1 MGVRRLLLRRQVI
14 KCSVMAETE
23 RVGKAE
29 RFCRGKILR
38 IWPWIGLWEM
48 RETKGSTWSMF
59 VAQVNMR
66 PEQSLVNHSIGNHG
80 HKFCKTGNPAES
92 PPSAD
97 HPVLTFIFRRPQLY
111 AMCDFIFST
120 NMYGPLA
127 LCQML
132 D

>member
-48 RETKGSTWSMF
+48 RENQGQYLVHVCSSGKHATRAKSSQPLHREPR
-59 VAQVNMR
+59 AQV
-66 PEQSLVNHSIGNHG
+66 L
-80 HKFCKTGNPAES
+80 
-92 PPSAD
+92 
-97 HPVLTFIFRRPQLY
+97 
-111 AMCDFIFST
+111 
-120 NMYGPLA
+120 
-127 LCQML
+127 
-132 D
+132 